1 MNNTTISKIYEGNEE
16 IEVATTKI
24 PFQTQVYSGD
34 VYDYVKL
41 IQLKNKEEPISN
53 LLTLIIP
60 YLKKKYNLKE
70 KTIFIEDLSQLH
82 PYSSYK
88 VLNKIN
94 FDFEKNSFTRTVITA
109 ETDLKFKDI

>member
-1 MNNTTISKIYEGNEE
+1 MNNTTISKIFEGEE
-16 IEVATTKI
+16 TIELISTKI
-24 PFQTQVYSGD
+24 PFQTQIYSGD
-34 VYDYVKL
+34 EFDYVKL

-70 KTIFIEDLSQLH
+70 KTIFVEDLSQLH

-94 FDFEKNSFTRTVITA
+94 FDFEKNTFTRTVITA